1 MEPEDLVSVFTVTSP
16 AEAEIVRSSLESVG
30 IPCQIGGE
38 TQAGLAGILEIDVL
52 THADDAEKARHH
64 LHLLKHEMLERKKR
78 LGDTDDEEAD
88 EADISEAIQE
98 EPPRDD
104 PRAR

>member
-30 IPCQIGGE
+30 IACQIGGE

-52 THADDAEKARHH
+52 THADDADKARKH
-64 LHLLKHEMLERKKR
+64 LHLLKHEKLERKKKR
-78 LGDTDDEEAD
+78 IADRKAESEVTDV
-88 EADISEAIQE
+88 SEAIQE
-98 EPPRDD
+98 DPP
-104 PRAR
+104 A